1 MSNKTILRFETLTLV
16 DNYTEFWENYTV
28 NGKNLYLAA
37 KSIHFPEAT
46 MRKSVA
52 RVENDSTDG
61 MPALMRRGRTASPRI
76 SAAHTVFIERL
87 LEEHGEYSLER
98 IALLL
103 QEEFPVDFETVIS
116 NSALHKHMRSKM
128 DFTLKKAII
137 YPRRRNNPEIK
148 LQRFNFINKII
159 SEGIVRYNT
168 NCIFVDETGFNLHI
182 NRTQARSRR
191 GQPARIIVEPTSRGR
206 NVTVFAAMSR
216 RDVELI
222 ACHARSGSTN
232 AEKFNDFIQGLIAH
246 LNATR
251 ATGYHIIYDN
261 APIHTTMVENN
272 LRDAGYVPLK
282 LPPWSPFLNPIEE
295 MFSKLKAGVKKHS
308 LTSHDDLLARI
319 SQSSSQIT
327 QQDCTGWIGH
337 SMRHFQL
344 CLANEDWL

>member
-1 MSNKTILRFETLTLV
+1 MNSSTLNEIDSSRITEETEV
-16 DNYTEFWENYTV
+16 HDENQSYTVARRKRGPYKVMTEELWKIFWENYTV
-28 NGKNLYLAA
+28 DEKNLYLAA

-46 MRKSVA
+46 MRKWVA
-52 RVENDSTDG
+52 RVENDSTGG

-76 SAAHTVFIERL
+76 STELTVFIERF

-182 NRTQARSRR
+182 NRTQARSKR
-191 GQPARIIVEPTSRGR
+191 GRPARIIVESTSRGR
-206 NVTVFAAMSR
+206 NVTVCAAMSHR
-216 RDVELI
+216 GVELV
-222 ACHARSGSTN
+222 ACHW
-232 AEKFNDFIQGLIAH
+232 
-246 LNATR
+246 
-251 ATGYHIIYDN
+251 
-261 APIHTTMVENN
+261 P
-272 LRDAGYVPLK
+272 
-282 LPPWSPFLNPIEE
+282 
-295 MFSKLKAGVKKHS
+295 SKLVACFHI
-308 LTSHDDLLARI
+308 LPIRTIFFFI
-319 SQSSSQIT
+319 S
-327 QQDCTGWIGH
+327 
-337 SMRHFQL
+337 
-344 CLANEDWL
+344 